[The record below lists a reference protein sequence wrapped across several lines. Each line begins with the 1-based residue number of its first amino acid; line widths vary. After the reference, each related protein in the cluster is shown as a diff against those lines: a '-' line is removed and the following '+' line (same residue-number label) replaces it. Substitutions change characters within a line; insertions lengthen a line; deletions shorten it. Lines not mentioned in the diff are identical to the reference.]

1 MIGMG
6 RELMGREPMSRD
18 PKMWVV
24 ERLVLKAAACRANVL
39 LVGESGTGKAFIAR
53 RIHQAS
59 AMAGRGFSTLFCLP
73 EGGVHAEPGWLS
85 RRLEALAAGCGTVHL
100 RGIDLLGHLS
110 QRELLAWLD
119 RREREVEAAPGGRG
133 DFARLIF
140 SSQMDLRPECERGRY
155 LKQLYLRVSVITVEV
170 PPLRQRE
177 GDIVSLANHFLSVC
191 AHRECKN
198 IGGLTADAQHLLRH
212 LAWEGNIRELENAM
226 NHAVVMAD
234 DGAVLSAGVL
244 RGVIAEANGTS
255 A

>member
-1 MIGMG
+1 
-6 RELMGREPMSRD
+6 MSRD
-18 PKMWVV
+18 PKMWAV

-73 EGGVHAEPGWLS
+73 EGGGHPEPGWLT
-85 RRLEALAAGCGTVHL
+85 RRLEALAAGRGTVHL
-100 RGIDLLGHLS
+100 RGIDSLGHLS
-110 QRELLAWLD
+110 QRELLACLD
-119 RREREVEAAPGGRG
+119 ARERQVKEAAGCRS
-133 DFARLIF
+133 DFARLVF
-140 SSQMDLRPECERGRY
+140 SSQMDLKPECDLGRY
-155 LKQLYLRVSVITVEV
+155 LQQLYLRVSVITIEV

-177 GDIVSLANHFLSVC
+177 DDIVSLANHFLSVC

-212 LAWEGNIRELENAM
+212 LAWEGNVRELENAM

-234 DGAVLSAGVL
+234 DGAVLNAGIL
-244 RGVIAEANGTS
+244 RGVIEQANGTS